1 MTIEEKIQVVK
12 EYKTSALAA
21 LNSYL
26 DRIYDLTDKYFNE
39 DGTLK
44 EGLTR
49 DEKLETFLLEL
60 KADAKKY
67 EDVRKKIIDEDFN
80 LSLKEINLIALSFV
94 YVQTSWEKMINNLNA
109 AIENTKLIISQLM
122 DKKKLKI

>member
-12 EYKTSALAA
+12 EYKTSTLSA

-49 DEKLETFLLEL
+49 DEKLEKFLLEL
-60 KADAKKY
+60 KEDTKKY
-67 EDVRKKIIDEDFN
+67 EAVRRKIIDEDYN

-94 YVQTSWEKMINNLNA
+94 YVQTSWEKQVENLNT
-109 AIENTKLIISQLM
+109 AIKDIKQIISQLM
-122 DKKKLKI
+122 EKKN